1 MSSPRTC
8 GKAQT
13 GLAKLPDLRRN
24 LQLSTKAIF
33 FDHDGTLVDSEPI
46 HYQLWRDVL
55 TSHGVALSE
64 AFYRDCCAG
73 IPTADNAVDLV
84 ARFAIN
90 ASPAALAEAKSLA
103 TRRFLAHQAF
113 PLLPSVGDAV
123 PLLHDAGWRLAIVT
137 GAGSDAVRSTLRQ
150 HSLTGFFETV
160 VSGDDV
166 KNSKPA
172 PDCYLLA
179 ARRLGLKPSECIAIE
194 DTEHGVNSA
203 AAAGVACLA
212 VPNEMSRN
220 HDFSQAT
227 AVFEE
232 LAAAVS
238 GIQRRAAAG
247 PSIGEPFQPHGEN
260 S

>member
-1 MSSPRTC
+1 
-8 GKAQT
+8 
-13 GLAKLPDLRRN
+13 LPI
-24 LQLSTKAIF
+24 KAIF

-55 TSHGVALSE
+55 AAHGVALSE
-64 AFYRDCCAG
+64 SLYRDCCAG

-90 ASPAALAEAKSLA
+90 ATPPALADAKNLA

-113 PLLPSVGDAV
+113 PLMPGVRDVV
-123 PLLHDAGWRLAIVT
+123 PLLHHAGLRLAIVT
-137 GAGSDAVRSTLRQ
+137 GAGSDGVQTTLRQ
-150 HSLTGFFETV
+150 HSLSGFFETV

-166 KNSKPA
+166 ENSKPA

-179 ARRLGLKPSECIAIE
+179 ARRLALLPSECIAIE

-212 VPNEMSRN
+212 VPNEMSRH

-227 AVFEE
+227 AVFDELSAVVAWLRRG
-232 LAAAVS
+232 LAAD
-238 GIQRRAAAG
+238 
-247 PSIGEPFQPHGEN
+247 
-260 S
+260 

>member
-1 MSSPRTC
+1 MPI
-8 GKAQT
+8 
-13 GLAKLPDLRRN
+13 
-24 LQLSTKAIF
+24 KAIF

-55 TSHGVALSE
+55 AAHGVALSE
-64 AFYRDCCAG
+64 VLYRDCYAG

-84 ARFAIN
+84 GRFAIDETP
-90 ASPAALAEAKSLA
+90 ASLADAKNLA

-113 PLLPSVGDAV
+113 PLMPGVRDVV
-123 PLLHDAGWRLAIVT
+123 PRLHRAGRRLAIVT
-137 GAGSDAVRSTLRQ
+137 GAGTDGVQTTLRQ
-150 HSLTGFFETV
+150 HSLGEFFETV

-166 KNSKPA
+166 TNSKPA

-179 ARRLGLKPSECIAIE
+179 VRRMGLLPSECVAIE
-194 DTEHGVNSA
+194 DTEHGVCSA
-203 AAAGVACLA
+203 SAAGVACLA

-227 AVFEE
+227 AVFDE

-238 GIQRRAAAG
+238 WIQCGAAAG
-247 PSIGEPFQPHGEN
+247 PSIAEPFQPHGEN

>member
-1 MSSPRTC
+1 
-8 GKAQT
+8 
-13 GLAKLPDLRRN
+13 LPI
-24 LQLSTKAIF
+24 KAIF

-55 TSHGVALSE
+55 AAHGVALSE
-64 AFYRDCCAG
+64 VLYRDCYAG

-90 ASPAALAEAKSLA
+90 ETPAALAEAKNLA

-113 PLLPSVGDAV
+113 PLMPGVRDVV
-123 PLLHDAGWRLAIVT
+123 PRLHRAGRRLAIVT
-137 GAGSDAVRSTLRQ
+137 GAGADGVQTTLRQ
-150 HSLTGFFETV
+150 HSLGEFFETV

-166 KNSKPA
+166 TNSKPA

-179 ARRLGLKPSECIAIE
+179 VRRMGLLPSECVAIE
-194 DTEHGVNSA
+194 DTEHGVCSA
-203 AAAGVACLA
+203 SAAGVACLA

-220 HDFSQAT
+220 HDFSKAS
-227 AVFEE
+227 AVFDD
-232 LAAAVS
+232 LAAAAS
-238 GIQRRAAAG
+238 WILHRAAAG
-247 PSIGEPFQPHGEN
+247 PSIAEPSQPYGAN

>member
-1 MSSPRTC
+1 MPI
-8 GKAQT
+8 
-13 GLAKLPDLRRN
+13 
-24 LQLSTKAIF
+24 KAIF
-33 FDHDGTLVDSEPI
+33 FDHDGTLVDSEPV

-55 TSHGVALSE
+55 AAHGVALSE
-64 AFYRDCCAG
+64 ALYRDCCAG

-90 ASPAALAEAKSLA
+90 ASPAALAEAKNLA

-113 PLLPSVGDAV
+113 PLMPGVGEVV

-137 GAGSDAVRSTLRQ
+137 GAGADGVQTTLRQ
-150 HSLTGFFETV
+150 HSLAAFFETV

-166 KNSKPA
+166 VNSKPA

-179 ARRLGLKPSECIAIE
+179 ARRLGLLPSECVAIE

-212 VPNEMSRN
+212 VPNEMSRH

-227 AVFEE
+227 AVFDELSAVVAWLRRG
-232 LAAAVS
+232 LAAD
-238 GIQRRAAAG
+238 
-247 PSIGEPFQPHGEN
+247 
-260 S
+260 